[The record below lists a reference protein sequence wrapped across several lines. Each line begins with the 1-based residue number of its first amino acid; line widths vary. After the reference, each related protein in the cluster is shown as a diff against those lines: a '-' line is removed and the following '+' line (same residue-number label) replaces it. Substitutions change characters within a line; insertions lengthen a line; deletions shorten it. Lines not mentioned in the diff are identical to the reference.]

1 MKVLLISHNPIT
13 TYNNMGKTFLALFSD
28 FRPDELCQ
36 LYLYPTVPDTNHCE
50 SYYRFTD
57 RDALR
62 SLADRRVVGS
72 EVFPDLEHHIEF
84 SSEKEERIYRA
95 SRNQGGVA
103 RLGRDVVWS
112 LSHWNNAALNEWLD
126 QQAPDLVF
134 AAVGEQELLY
144 NVAMTVARQRG
155 LPLIAYV
162 CDDYYYSSGNGGL
175 IQGLRRKRLRGKIR
189 ELMRTAALTVTI
201 CRELTDGYAE
211 TFGVKAET
219 VMTCP
224 MICARPYV
232 GHGPGPRHLVY
243 MGNIEV
249 GREQPLLELGR
260 ALDAE
265 NRAAGTAHTL
275 EIYTGSK
282 RPEALERLA
291 ACPAIRLHGFVTGA
305 AYKTAFDSADAFVH
319 VESFD
324 ENNRERVRYSVST
337 KIIECLASGRPL
349 LAYGPED
356 IASMAYL
363 RRNDCAALA
372 CSRQELPATVRAVL
386 TQEPYRAELV
396 GHAMAVSGRE
406 AGNSRR
412 LHQLLEGVLRDRMCA
427 VCR

>member
-232 GHGPGPRHLVY
+232 GPGPGPRHLVY

-305 AYKTAFDSADAFVH
+305 AYKAAFDSADAFVH

-349 LAYGPED
+349 LSA
-356 IASMAYL
+356 
-363 RRNDCAALA
+363 RC
-372 CSRQELPATVRAVL
+372 LPL
-386 TQEPYRAELV
+386 
-396 GHAMAVSGRE
+396 
-406 AGNSRR
+406 AGNCPRQYCPGQRYLLR
-412 LHQLLEGVLRDRMCA
+412 LLSMSRMCSS
-427 VCR
+427 CSWRCCWTLRSGP